1 MAATR
6 GVALTRRGWSL
17 LGAAV
22 GLLVA
27 GRLLGTAELTTLG
40 LCALALIWVSVL
52 WTGTRALPLELQRT
66 VRPARIHVGADARVD
81 LEIVG
86 RGLTPQLTVTDA
98 FDDGRRAARFM
109 TPALDRG
116 QRGRA
121 AYRIPTDRRGRFTV
135 GPAVIG
141 VADPFGLTARA
152 ITLGETTE
160 VIVRPRVWDLR
171 ASPGAAGHRRA
182 RAHHRNVVP
191 VASIAHDEFLAL
203 REYAVG
209 DDLRRIHWRSSARL
223 GELMVREDESA
234 WRPQTVVVFDN
245 RAGSYPGASYE
256 AAIEALAS
264 IGTRLLQST
273 RSCEI
278 LTTAGIPLG
287 AANPGGLSGETRLL
301 DELAMLTVDPD
312 RPLAPI
318 VMALRSD
325 SRRGRII
332 VITGTPADLAAFAS
346 LGGPGAP
353 VTVVGCAPTLPAAT
367 GATTVIDG
375 RPGAL
380 VDAWNAAT
388 VAATSTRRRT
398 GRA

>member
-1 MAATR
+1 
-6 GVALTRRGWSL
+6 
-17 LGAAV
+17 
-22 GLLVA
+22 
-27 GRLLGTAELTTLG
+27 E
-40 LCALALIWVSVL
+40 
-52 WTGTRALPLELQRT
+52 
-66 VRPARIHVGADARVD
+66 
-81 LEIVG
+81 
-86 RGLTPQLTVTDA
+86 
-98 FDDGRRAARFM
+98 
-109 TPALDRG
+109 RG

-152 ITLGETTE
+152 VTLGETTE

-203 REYAVG
+203 REYVAG
-209 DDLRRIHWRSSARL
+209 DDLRRVHWRSSARL

-245 RAGSYPGASYE
+245 RVGSYPGLSYE

-278 LTTAGIPLG
+278 LTTAGLPLG
-287 AANPGGLSGETRLL
+287 AANPGGLSSETRLL
-301 DELAMLTVDPD
+301 DELAMLTHDPD
-312 RPLAPI
+312 RPLAPT
-318 VMALRSD
+318 VTALRSD
-325 SRRGRII
+325 TRRGRII
-332 VITGTPADLAAFAS
+332 VITGLPPDLSTFVS

-353 VTVVGCAPTLPAAT
+353 VTVVGCAPTLPAAA
-367 GATTVIDG
+367 GAMTVVDG

-380 VDAWNAAT
+380 VESWNAAT
-388 VAATSTRRRT
+388 VRVPTNRRRV
-398 GRA
+398 GRT